1 MKYANK
7 LGYTDVTPFE
17 VVKEISVKTLEVREM
32 KCERDTSIKLDF
44 HVGGFS
50 ANCSNQDKQKWI
62 IEQDENSSVIRI
74 RLNSKG
80 QWKDKNGNRYSLKDK
95 PIKFYDYNF

>member
-1 MKYANK
+1 MTAEE
-7 LGYTDVTPFE
+7 DR
-17 VVKEISVKTLEVREM
+17 SVKME
-32 KCERDTSIKLDF
+32 F

-50 ANCSNQDKQKWI
+50 ANCSNQQDQKWFI
-62 IEQDENSSVIRI
+62 NSNPEGEVKRI

-80 QWKDKNGNRYSLKDK
+80 QWKDKYGNRYSLNDK